1 MILWGGRF
9 ENQPSKI
16 MEKFNRSLSFDKR
29 LYEEDIRGSIV
40 HVKMLEYSGI
50 LSKQDASKIETTLI
64 DIYDDIDAGTLVIE
78 GEYEDIHSFI
88 ELELTKRIGSTGKK
102 LHTARSRNDQV
113 ALDMRLYA
121 KKKAKELVVALEV
134 LVDKL
139 TILGI
144 ENPYLMPGYTHLQ
157 KAQVV
162 TFNYHMDAYAQM
174 FMRDIKRINH
184 AIDLLNES
192 PLGAGALAGTTHD
205 IDRQFTSIA
214 LGFSKP
220 MKNFMDAVSS
230 RDYLLQLM
238 SAFSILMMHMSRLSE
253 ELIIWSSAEFNFV
266 TIDSAYAT
274 GSSIMPQKRNADG
287 AELIRGK
294 TGRVYGDLITLLVAM
309 KGLPLAYNKDMQED
323 KEAFFDSLDTTYDC
337 TVILTG
343 MMSSLTVNK
352 EVLKQKIKEGFL
364 NATALADYLVKQE
377 VPFRDAHEIV
387 GNIIKYAESKEIA
400 IEEIPLGKLQEFSDS
415 IKKDVYSYL
424 DYDNILQLGNKKEM
438 VYSG

>member
-1 MILWGGRF
+1 MKLWGGRF
-9 ENQPSKI
+9 EKQPSKI